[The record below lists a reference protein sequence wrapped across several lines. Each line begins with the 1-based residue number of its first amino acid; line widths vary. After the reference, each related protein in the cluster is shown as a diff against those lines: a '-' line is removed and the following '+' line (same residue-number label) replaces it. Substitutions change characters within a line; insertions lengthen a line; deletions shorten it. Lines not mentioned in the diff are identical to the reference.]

1 MIVVRVRPRTLN
13 SRLSDWHSFP
23 DVSAPVRGGD
33 MQALFY
39 I

>member
-1 MIVVRVRPRTLN
+1 MIVVGVRPRTLN

>member
-1 MIVVRVRPRTLN
+1 MIIVRVRPGTLN